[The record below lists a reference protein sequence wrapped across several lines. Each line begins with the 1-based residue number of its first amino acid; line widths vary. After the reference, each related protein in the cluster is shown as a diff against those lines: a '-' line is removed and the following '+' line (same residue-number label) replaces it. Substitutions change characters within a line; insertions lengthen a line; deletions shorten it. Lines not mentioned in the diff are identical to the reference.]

1 MPEAKTPR
9 AAAPP
14 AAGPGPRPPPPPPPA
29 LHPVGGRAMLDRAID
44 AAERLGCERIV
55 VVVGT
60 HSPSVG
66 EHVVKRLGEASV
78 AIQDPPMGTGHAVLA
93 AKEALKGFE
102 GDVLITYADVPL
114 LDAPQ
119 IEPLF
124 ALRAEGVV
132 VVVLGFV

>member
-9 AAAPP
+9 AAVIL
-14 AAGPGPRPPPPPPPA
+14 AAGPGTRLKSPLPKV

-66 EHVVKRLGEASV
+66 EHVVKRLNEASV
-78 AIQDPPMGTGHAVLA
+78 AIQDRPMGTGHAVLA
-93 AKEALKGFE
+93 AKDALAGFE
-102 GDVLITYADVPL
+102 GDVQNTNTDEPQK
-114 LDAPQ
+114 DAPQ
-119 IEPLF
+119 I
-124 ALRAEGVV
+124 
-132 VVVLGFV
+132 